1 MVVGGDLT
9 ITGSIT
15 CNGGNATAGVGGG
28 YTAGG
33 GGPGGGNILIL
44 YAGTLSNS
52 GTVTASAGSNAG
64 PSAGGT
70 GGAGGVHIAQ
80 VTF

>member
-1 MVVGGDLT
+1 M
-9 ITGSIT
+9 
-15 CNGGNATAGVGGG
+15 
-28 YTAGG
+28 
-33 GGPGGGNILIL
+33 IL

-52 GTVTASAGSNAG
+52 GTVEANAGSNAG
-64 PSAGGT
+64 PSSGGT